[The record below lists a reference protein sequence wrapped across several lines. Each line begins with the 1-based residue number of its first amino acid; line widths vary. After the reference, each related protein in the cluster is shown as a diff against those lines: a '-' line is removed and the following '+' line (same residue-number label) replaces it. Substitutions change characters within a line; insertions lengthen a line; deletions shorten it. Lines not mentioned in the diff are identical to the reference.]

1 MDIHPCCL
9 RYLSTIANRKA
20 RPSLGRRKTDVCF
33 EIDFNL
39 EKIALTFRS
48 HHHNTETQD
57 NMTTR
62 RTMLQAL
69 AGAALLPAGFP
80 ALAAAPAGEALKDIA
95 KRKGLRFGTAV
106 GAGANQFGNAAYRAL
121 VERECNII
129 VAENEMK
136 WQALEP
142 TRDAYRFGPA
152 DAMLAWAEKSGMAM
166 RGHNLFWQPE
176 KWLPAWVAN
185 ENFGKDRARAERL
198 MRKHAQTVC
207 AHYGTRIQSWDVM
220 NEAVDPAD
228 GKMRQNALTRAFSGP
243 AGAIEQVDLAFRLAQ
258 EYAPHAQ
265 LVYNDY
271 MREDSGSAKHRAGV
285 LTMLAELKKRGTPV
299 HALGLQAHIGS
310 WDESKK
316 RGRED
321 MLEWRK
327 FLDEATAMGYDLLI
341 TEFDVNDRALP
352 ADIAK
357 RDAGVAA
364 AAREF
369 LDVTLSY
376 PRLKDFLLWG
386 MADHISWL
394 QTWDEA
400 PRKDKLPQRPLPYDA
415 QLRAKPLRQAIVD
428 AMRAM
433 PARQA

>member
-1 MDIHPCCL
+1 
-9 RYLSTIANRKA
+9 
-20 RPSLGRRKTDVCF
+20 
-33 EIDFNL
+33 
-39 EKIALTFRS
+39 
-48 HHHNTETQD
+48 
-57 NMTTR
+57 MTTR

-69 AGAALLPAGFP
+69 AGAALLPAGVS
-80 ALAAAPAGEALKDIA
+80 AQAPAPEGLALKDIA

-106 GAGANQFGNAAYRAL
+106 GAGASQFGNAAYRAL

-142 TRDAYRFGPA
+142 ARGAYRFGPA
-152 DAMLAWAEKSGMAM
+152 DAMLDWALKNGMAM
-166 RGHNLFWQPE
+166 RGHNLFWQAE
-176 KWLPAWVAN
+176 KWLPAWIAK
-185 ENFGKDRARAERL
+185 EDFGNDSARAERM
-198 MRKHAQTVC
+198 MRKHVQTVC
-207 AHYGTRIQSWDVM
+207 AHYGTRIGSWDVV
-220 NEAVDPAD
+220 NEAVDQAD
-228 GKMRQNALTRAFSGP
+228 GKLRQNALTRAFAGP
-243 AGAIEQVDLAFRLAQ
+243 DGAIEQIDLAFRLAH

-285 LTMLAELKKRGTPV
+285 LAMLAELKKRGTPV

-310 WDESKK
+310 WDDSKK

-321 MLEWRK
+321 MLEWRR
-327 FLDEATAMGYDLLI
+327 FLDQATAMGIDLLI

-352 ADIAK
+352 ADIAR
-357 RDAGVAA
+357 RDAEVAA
-364 AAREF
+364 AARDF

-376 PRLKDFLLWG
+376 PQLGDFLLWG

-415 QLRAKPLRQAIVD
+415 QLRAKPLRQAIAD
-428 AMRAM
+428 AMRTM